1 MHHELIKAE
10 IRMRGSTLAE
20 VAEKHGLSLQVVSL
34 ALKKPSLSGEKA
46 IADSLGMP
54 LHKLWPKRW
63 TEDGRRIRPR
73 WAHLYV
79 KGKEDAA

>member
-1 MHHELIKAE
+1 MHPELIHAA
-10 IRMRGSTLAE
+10 IRMKGKTLTDLAGDYDLDPTTIM
-20 VAEKHGLSLQVVSL
+20 K

-46 IADSLGMP
+46 IADFLDMP
-54 LHKLWPKRW
+54 LHKLWPRRW

-79 KGKEDAA
+79 EEKEDAA